1 MGRQPRSITT
11 WPFSPSIYSHVTS
24 ESLLQEHTLHMSV
37 IGSALPPTGSSC
49 ILIAPTLTLKHSL
62 VFQPS
67 CCGHCSVRTNKQ
79 KCHVLDCNRFVKYL
93 RKGMK
98 RKTSGNKEVGGRAG
112 ASNHWWSQP
121 WACAEGKTRLLSAD
135 SPLPRM
141 VSPSMARV
149 IHGQLQCETLNQK
162 KCQN

>member
-1 MGRQPRSITT
+1 MAILTFHLQPRDIGITPT
-11 WPFSPSIYSHVTS
+11 RTHFAHVCYRVCSATHRLFLHTDSSHSHPKTFPCIS
-24 ESLLQEHTLHMSV
+24 AKLLWSLQ
-37 IGSALPPTGSSC
+37 C
-49 ILIAPTLTLKHSL
+49 
-62 VFQPS
+62 Q
-67 CCGHCSVRTNKQ
+67 NKQ

-112 ASNHWWSQP
+112 ASNHRWSQP